1 MQANQPEL
9 VLHRFANNNDCFKA
23 PIICRTPGSHPC
35 GRTRLPA
42 CGLAPAYGS
51 GRRHEAGS
59 QQASS
64 RATQPP
70 WPGRQ
75 DESSRGMKV
84 RAHHTGS
91 QMLQQAEI
99 DGLMLTCVETGT
111 GEQNSINRAGAT
123 VHGAGQA
130 KEPQPLPRRRYRPA
144 QSSNHLCTTSPS
156 LAFSLF
162 FLSAKKKGGEL

>member
-1 MQANQPEL
+1 M
-9 VLHRFANNNDCFKA
+9 
-23 PIICRTPGSHPC
+23 
-35 GRTRLPA
+35 
-42 CGLAPAYGS
+42 
-51 GRRHEAGS
+51 
-59 QQASS
+59 
-64 RATQPP
+64 TQPP

-99 DGLMLTCVETGT
+99 DGLMLTCMETGT

-130 KEPQPLPRRRYRPA
+130 K
-144 QSSNHLCTTSPS
+144 SPS
-156 LAFSLF
+156 RCLVGVIAQHKAPIISVLQ
-162 FLSAKKKGGEL
+162 AQA